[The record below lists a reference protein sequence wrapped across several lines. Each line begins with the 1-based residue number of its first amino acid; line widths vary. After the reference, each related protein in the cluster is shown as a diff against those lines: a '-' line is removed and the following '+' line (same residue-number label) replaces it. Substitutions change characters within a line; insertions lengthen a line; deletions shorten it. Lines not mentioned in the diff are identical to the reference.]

1 MDARSFGTFLA
12 RTRRERGLT
21 QSALARQ
28 LHVTDKAV
36 SRWERGLGFPDI
48 GTLEPLAQALG
59 LTLEELMQAG
69 QAPGGADEPDETKPA
84 GPPVDIQWQSVRAA
98 LFWLSAALA
107 VAAQFLLPGQVTTQ
121 WHIEDGVLYPRT
133 TLPALVAFPLCF
145 ALTVLLL
152 QVWKAAA
159 RGGFYRSALVWLQI
173 LHPRI
178 APWAALGWQLF
189 WCGWAMAPVV
199 CEMVLY
205 LFNG

>member
-1 MDARSFGTFLA
+1 MNAKSFGAFLA
-12 RTRRERGLT
+12 RTRREQGLT
-21 QSALARQ
+21 QSALAEQ

-69 QAPGGADEPDETKPA
+69 RGSDSPA
-84 GPPVDIQWQSVRAA
+84 GSGKTNPAAPVDIQWQSVRAA

-107 VAAQFLLPGQVTTQ
+107 VSAQFLLPGQVTTQ
-121 WHIEDGVLYPRT
+121 WHIADGVLYPRT
-133 TLPALVAFPLCF
+133 TLPTPVVFPLCF

-152 QVWKAAA
+152 QVWKAAGHG
-159 RGGFYRSALVWLQI
+159 RFFRPMLVWLQI
-173 LHPRI
+173 LHPRA
-178 APWAALGWQLF
+178 APWFALGWQLL
-189 WCGWAMAPVV
+189 WCGWAIAPVV
-199 CEMVLY
+199 CEMVIF